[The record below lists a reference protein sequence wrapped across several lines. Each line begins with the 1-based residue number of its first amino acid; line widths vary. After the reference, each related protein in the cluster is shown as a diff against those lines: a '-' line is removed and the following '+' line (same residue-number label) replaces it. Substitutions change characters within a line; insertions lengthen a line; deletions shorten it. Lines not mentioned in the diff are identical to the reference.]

1 MSQSVKEFVRQSGV
15 NVQSPDS
22 ASNSNNNFARE
33 LEADMFRRE
42 REQAREARMRAA
54 GFREPTRPELI
65 QRPQRPLP
73 GPRALPPPPP
83 RRSRFAQFENN
94 NSPLENEFSDLNI
107 DKLVNNALKEPIN
120 TSEFENMNINEP
132 ELNPNVINEFTDNL
146 EISPLKPGMFNAT
159 INRPFG
165 KDPRLDL
172 IPIMMKKPLGKTPIG
187 EGLYIDTREM
197 RGIYGQFKTGFS
209 HTKEAGPKGNIN
221 KTFASVQI
229 MMTVSNGT
237 ESQSATFNIYRNGKV
252 RFSGGFV
259 GTNITTQPE
268 LIRRFVVEN
277 YTQKQPFLYSPI
289 EYNNLSGQFSINGI
303 FSNLT
308 RASMK
313 FSKYG
318 SVSYEPEITPMLY
331 VTMNGYTLNIS
342 KSGTIQIIGAKS
354 PAVMENAYKAISPL
368 IREFY
373 RDGDITLGVKA
384 KPKRKTKAK
393 KVSPKKTKAVVKR
406 GVPLSNSQINA
417 LKLDG
422 KKCER
427 MDKKEL
433 KDLARKMNIVNLR
446 IKTES
451 GTRDMTKKEI
461 CEAIKGK
468 SKAKTATMRNIN
480 KNKNVSLAGTN
491 NTFRVGRKLCRDMK
505 LDEIKRFAALLKIN
519 TTGKQ
524 TKDVLC
530 KQIEKVRNNM
540 TKPLPPAPPAPP
552 APSKRQVQQTKAKQ
566 VVDKKTEV
574 KAKKVGIDENSIR
587 KDLTK
592 LYSKTWMNRYKP
604 NLTQDIKN
612 VKNAINKIGKQN
624 RDKTIGLPKKMV
636 VDKIKKQMVSN
647 WKMQRK
653 RELEKKYITNMVN
666 TNGLSNNLKNE
677 YRRMAANYMMNM
689 LNQKKQPTAKRM
701 SEYKK
706 RWLKTRANAMRNA
719 TPTKINRSVKAR
731 VEKM

>member
-54 GFREPTRPELI
+54 GFREPTRPELL
-65 QRPQRPLP
+65 QRPPPGLPAPRP
-73 GPRALPPPPP
+73 
-83 RRSRFAQFENN
+83 SRFAQFENN

-120 TSEFENMNINEP
+120 TSEFENMNP
-132 ELNPNVINEFTDNL
+132 INEFTDNL

-519 TTGKQ
+519 TNGKQ

-540 TKPLPPAPPAPP
+540 TKPLPPAP
-552 APSKRQVQQTKAKQ
+552 SKRQVQQTKAKQ
-566 VVDKKTEV
+566 VVDKKIEV

-677 YRRMAANYMMNM
+677 YRRMAANYMMNI

>member
-15 NVQSPDS
+15 DVRSPDS

-33 LEADMFRRE
+33 LEMEMERADRDRTERR
-42 REQAREARMRAA
+42 AREASVARGQQFMR
-54 GFREPTRPELI
+54 PLP
-65 QRPQRPLP
+65 RPQRTQVPTP
-73 GPRALPPPPP
+73 GPPP
-83 RRSRFAQFENN
+83 RSRFAQFENN
-94 NSPLENEFSDLNI
+94 NSPLENEFADLNI
-107 DKLVNNALKEPIN
+107 NKLVNNALKEPIN
-120 TSEFENMNINEP
+120 TSEFENMNLSP
-132 ELNPNVINEFTDNL
+132 INEFTDNL
-146 EISPLKPGMFNAT
+146 EITPLKPGMFVGT
-159 INRPFG
+159 INKSFG
-165 KDPRLDL
+165 KEIRLEL
-172 IPIMMKKPLGKTPIG
+172 LPILMKKPLGKTPIG
-187 EGLYIDTREM
+187 EGLYIDTKEIK
-197 RGIYGQFKTGFS
+197 GIYGQFKTGFS
-209 HTKEAGPKGNIN
+209 HTKEGGPKGNIQ
-221 KTFASVQI
+221 KAFASVQI
-229 MMTVSNGT
+229 MVTVSNGV
-237 ESQSATFNIYRNGKV
+237 ESQGGLCNIYRNGKILF
-252 RFSGGFV
+252 RNGFV
-259 GTNITTQPE
+259 GTNIANQPE
-268 LIRRFVVEN
+268 LIRRFIVDN
-277 YTQKQPFLYSPI
+277 YTQKDPFLYSPI

-308 RASMK
+308 RISMK

-318 SVSYEPEITPMLY
+318 SVSYEPEITPMIY

-342 KSGTIQIIGAKS
+342 KSGTVQIIGAKS

-373 RDGDITLGVKA
+373 RDGDITLGVKK

-406 GVPLSNSQINA
+406 RVPLSNSQINA

-433 KDLARKMNIVNLR
+433 KDLARKMGILSLR
-446 IKTES
+446 IKDPDNGK

-461 CEAIKGK
+461 CQAIKGK
-468 SKAKTATMRNIN
+468 SKAKTATVRNTN

-519 TTGKQ
+519 TNGKQ

-540 TKPLPPAPPAPP
+540 TKPLPPPPPV
-552 APSKRQVQQTKAKQ
+552 PSKRQVQQTKAKQ
-566 VVDKKTEV
+566 VVNKKIEV

-604 NLTQDIKN
+604 NLTQDVKN
-612 VKNAINKIGKQN
+612 VKNAINRINKQN
-624 RDKTIGLPKKMV
+624 RDKTLGVPKKMV
-636 VDKIKKQMVSN
+636 VDKIKKQMVNN
-647 WKMQRK
+647 WKRERK

-666 TNGLSNNLKNE
+666 TNGISNNLKNQ
-677 YRRMAANYMMNM
+677 YRRAAVNYAMNM
-689 LNQKKQPTAKRM
+689 INNNKKPTAKTV
-701 SEYKK
+701 SAYKK
-706 RWLKTRANAMRNA
+706 RWLKSRANAMRNA
-719 TPTKINRSVKAR
+719 APKKRNSQVKAR

>member
-15 NVQSPDS
+15 DVRSPDS

-33 LEADMFRRE
+33 LEMEMERADRARTE
-42 REQAREARMRAA
+42 RMTREASLARGQQFMR
-54 GFREPTRPELI
+54 PLS
-65 QRPQRPLP
+65 RPQRTQ
-73 GPRALPPPPP
+73 LPPPGPP
-83 RRSRFAQFENN
+83 PRSRFAQYEN
-94 NSPLENEFSDLNI
+94 NSPLENEFADLNI

-120 TSEFENMNINEP
+120 TSEFENMNP
-132 ELNPNVINEFTDNL
+132 INEFTDNL

-519 TTGKQ
+519 TNGKQ

-540 TKPLPPAPPAPP
+540 TKPLPPAPPAP
-552 APSKRQVQQTKAKQ
+552 SKRQVQQTKAKQ
-566 VVDKKTEV
+566 VVNKKIEV

-706 RWLKTRANAMRNA
+706 RWLKTRANA

>member
-1 MSQSVKEFVRQSGV
+1 MSQSVQEFVRQSGV

-54 GFREPTRPELI
+54 GFREPTRPELL
-65 QRPQRPLP
+65 QRPPPGLPAPRP
-73 GPRALPPPPP
+73 
-83 RRSRFAQFENN
+83 SRFAQFENN

-120 TSEFENMNINEP
+120 TSEFENMNP
-132 ELNPNVINEFTDNL
+132 INEFTDNL

-519 TTGKQ
+519 TNGKQ

-540 TKPLPPAPPAPP
+540 TKPLPP

-677 YRRMAANYMMNM
+677 YRRMAANYMMNI

>member
-209 HTKEAGPKGNIN
+209 HTKEAGPKGNINN

-519 TTGKQ
+519 TNGKQ

-540 TKPLPPAPPAPP
+540 TKPLPPAPP

>member
-15 NVQSPDS
+15 DVRSPDS

-33 LEADMFRRE
+33 LEMEMERADRARTE
-42 REQAREARMRAA
+42 RMTREASLARGQQFMR
-54 GFREPTRPELI
+54 PLS
-65 QRPQRPLP
+65 RPQRTQ
-73 GPRALPPPPP
+73 LPPPGPP
-83 RRSRFAQFENN
+83 PRSRFAQYEN
-94 NSPLENEFSDLNI
+94 NSPLENEFADLNI

-120 TSEFENMNINEP
+120 TSEFENMNP
-132 ELNPNVINEFTDNL
+132 INEFTDNL

-540 TKPLPPAPPAPP
+540 SKPLPPAPP

-566 VVDKKTEV
+566 VVNKKIEV

-587 KDLTK
+587 KDLTT

-604 NLTQDIKN
+604 NLTQDVKN
-612 VKNAINKIGKQN
+612 VKNAINRIGKQN

-653 RELEKKYITNMVN
+653 RELEKKYLTNMVN

-677 YRRMAANYMMNM
+677 YRRMAVNYMMNM
-689 LNQKKQPTAKRM
+689 VNQKKQPTAKTL
-701 SEYKK
+701 SAYKK

-719 TPTKINRSVKAR
+719 NSKGINRSVKAR

>member
-54 GFREPTRPELI
+54 GFREPTRPELL
-65 QRPQRPLP
+65 QRPPPGLPAPRP
-73 GPRALPPPPP
+73 
-83 RRSRFAQFENN
+83 SRFAQFENN

-120 TSEFENMNINEP
+120 TSEFENMNP
-132 ELNPNVINEFTDNL
+132 INEFTDNL

-519 TTGKQ
+519 TNGKQ

-540 TKPLPPAPPAPP
+540 TKPLPP

-677 YRRMAANYMMNM
+677 YRRMASNYMMNI

>member
-54 GFREPTRPELI
+54 GFREPTRPELL
-65 QRPQRPLP
+65 QRPPPGLPAPRP
-73 GPRALPPPPP
+73 
-83 RRSRFAQFENN
+83 SRFAQFENN

-120 TSEFENMNINEP
+120 TSEFENMNP
-132 ELNPNVINEFTDNL
+132 INEFTDNL

-519 TTGKQ
+519 TNGKQ

-540 TKPLPPAPPAPP
+540 TKPLPP

-677 YRRMAANYMMNM
+677 YRRMAANYMMNI

-706 RWLKTRANAMRNA
+706 RWLKTRANAMRNT

>member
-1 MSQSVKEFVRQSGV
+1 MSQSVQEFVRQSGV

-54 GFREPTRPELI
+54 GFREPTRPELL
-65 QRPQRPLP
+65 QRPPPGLPAPRP
-73 GPRALPPPPP
+73 
-83 RRSRFAQFENN
+83 SRFAQFENN

-120 TSEFENMNINEP
+120 TSEFENMNP
-132 ELNPNVINEFTDNL
+132 INEFTDNL

-519 TTGKQ
+519 TNGKQ

-540 TKPLPPAPPAPP
+540 TKPLPP

-706 RWLKTRANAMRNA
+706 RWLKSRANAMKNTTPKKRN
-719 TPTKINRSVKAR
+719 NQVKAR

>member
-1 MSQSVKEFVRQSGV
+1 
-15 NVQSPDS
+15 
-22 ASNSNNNFARE
+22 
-33 LEADMFRRE
+33 
-42 REQAREARMRAA
+42 
-54 GFREPTRPELI
+54 
-65 QRPQRPLP
+65 
-73 GPRALPPPPP
+73 
-83 RRSRFAQFENN
+83 
-94 NSPLENEFSDLNI
+94 
-107 DKLVNNALKEPIN
+107 
-120 TSEFENMNINEP
+120 MNP
-132 ELNPNVINEFTDNL
+132 INEFTDNL

-519 TTGKQ
+519 TNGKQ

-540 TKPLPPAPPAPP
+540 TKPLPP

-677 YRRMAANYMMNM
+677 YRRMAANYMMNI

>member
-15 NVQSPDS
+15 DVRSPDS

-33 LEADMFRRE
+33 LEMEMERADRARTE
-42 REQAREARMRAA
+42 RMTREASLARGQQFMR
-54 GFREPTRPELI
+54 PLS
-65 QRPQRPLP
+65 RPQRTQ
-73 GPRALPPPPP
+73 LPPPGPP
-83 RRSRFAQFENN
+83 PRSRFAPFEN
-94 NSPLENEFSDLNI
+94 NSPLENEFADLNI

-120 TSEFENMNINEP
+120 TSEFENMNP
-132 ELNPNVINEFTDNL
+132 INEFTDNL

-268 LIRRFVVEN
+268 LIRRFVIEN

-519 TTGKQ
+519 TNGKQ

-540 TKPLPPAPPAPP
+540 SKPLPPAPP

-566 VVDKKTEV
+566 VVDKKIEV

-612 VKNAINKIGKQN
+612 VKNAINRIGKQN

-706 RWLKTRANAMRNA
+706 RWLKTRANA

>member
-54 GFREPTRPELI
+54 GFREPTRPELL
-65 QRPQRPLP
+65 QRPPPGLPAPRP
-73 GPRALPPPPP
+73 
-83 RRSRFAQFENN
+83 SRFAQFENN

-120 TSEFENMNINEP
+120 TSEFENMNP
-132 ELNPNVINEFTDNL
+132 INEFTDNL

-519 TTGKQ
+519 TNGKQ

-540 TKPLPPAPPAPP
+540 TKPLPP

-677 YRRMAANYMMNM
+677 YRRMAANYMMNI

>member
-1 MSQSVKEFVRQSGV
+1 
-15 NVQSPDS
+15 
-22 ASNSNNNFARE
+22 
-33 LEADMFRRE
+33 
-42 REQAREARMRAA
+42 
-54 GFREPTRPELI
+54 
-65 QRPQRPLP
+65 
-73 GPRALPPPPP
+73 
-83 RRSRFAQFENN
+83 
-94 NSPLENEFSDLNI
+94 
-107 DKLVNNALKEPIN
+107 
-120 TSEFENMNINEP
+120 
-132 ELNPNVINEFTDNL
+132 
-146 EISPLKPGMFNAT
+146 
-159 INRPFG
+159 
-165 KDPRLDL
+165 
-172 IPIMMKKPLGKTPIG
+172 MMKKPLGKTPIG

-540 TKPLPPAPPAPP
+540 SKPLPPAPP

-566 VVDKKTEV
+566 VVDKKIEV

-612 VKNAINKIGKQN
+612 VKNAINQIGKQN

-706 RWLKTRANAMRNA
+706 RWLKTRANA

>member
-54 GFREPTRPELI
+54 GFREPTRPELL
-65 QRPQRPLP
+65 QRPPPGLPAPRP
-73 GPRALPPPPP
+73 
-83 RRSRFAQFENN
+83 SRFAQFENN

-120 TSEFENMNINEP
+120 TSEFENMNP
-132 ELNPNVINEFTDNL
+132 INEFTDNL

-505 LDEIKRFAALLKIN
+505 LDEIKRFATLLKIN
-519 TTGKQ
+519 TNGKQ

-540 TKPLPPAPPAPP
+540 TKPLPP

-677 YRRMAANYMMNM
+677 YRRMASNYMMNI

>member
-54 GFREPTRPELI
+54 GFREPTRPELL
-65 QRPQRPLP
+65 QRPPPGLPAPRP
-73 GPRALPPPPP
+73 
-83 RRSRFAQFENN
+83 SRFAQFENN

-120 TSEFENMNINEP
+120 TSEFENMNP
-132 ELNPNVINEFTDNL
+132 INEFTDNL

-519 TTGKQ
+519 TNGKQ

-540 TKPLPPAPPAPP
+540 TKPLPP

-706 RWLKTRANAMRNA
+706 RWLKSRANAMKNTTPKKRN
-719 TPTKINRSVKAR
+719 NQVKAR

>member
-1 MSQSVKEFVRQSGV
+1 MSQSVQEFVRQSGV

-54 GFREPTRPELI
+54 GFREPTRPELL
-65 QRPQRPLP
+65 QRPPPGLPAPRP
-73 GPRALPPPPP
+73 
-83 RRSRFAQFENN
+83 SRFAQFENN

-120 TSEFENMNINEP
+120 TSEFENMNP
-132 ELNPNVINEFTDNL
+132 INEFTDNL

-519 TTGKQ
+519 TNGKQ

-540 TKPLPPAPPAPP
+540 TKPLPP

-677 YRRMAANYMMNM
+677 YRRMAANYMMNI

-706 RWLKTRANAMRNA
+706 RWLKSRANAMKNTTPKKRN
-719 TPTKINRSVKAR
+719 NQVKAR

>member
-15 NVQSPDS
+15 DVRSPDS

-33 LEADMFRRE
+33 LEMEMERADRARTE
-42 REQAREARMRAA
+42 RMTREASLARGQQFMR
-54 GFREPTRPELI
+54 PLS
-65 QRPQRPLP
+65 RPQRTQ
-73 GPRALPPPPP
+73 LPPPGPP
-83 RRSRFAQFENN
+83 PRSRFAQYEN
-94 NSPLENEFSDLNI
+94 NSPLENEFADLNI

-120 TSEFENMNINEP
+120 TSEFENMNP
-132 ELNPNVINEFTDNL
+132 INEFTDNL

-468 SKAKTATMRNIN
+468 SKAKSATVRKIN

-540 TKPLPPAPPAPP
+540 T
-552 APSKRQVQQTKAKQ
+552 
-566 VVDKKTEV
+566 
-574 KAKKVGIDENSIR
+574 
-587 KDLTK
+587 
-592 LYSKTWMNRYKP
+592 
-604 NLTQDIKN
+604 
-612 VKNAINKIGKQN
+612 
-624 RDKTIGLPKKMV
+624 
-636 VDKIKKQMVSN
+636 
-647 WKMQRK
+647 
-653 RELEKKYITNMVN
+653 
-666 TNGLSNNLKNE
+666 
-677 YRRMAANYMMNM
+677 
-689 LNQKKQPTAKRM
+689 
-701 SEYKK
+701 
-706 RWLKTRANAMRNA
+706 
-719 TPTKINRSVKAR
+719 
-731 VEKM
+731 

>member
-15 NVQSPDS
+15 DVRSPDS

-33 LEADMFRRE
+33 LEMEMERADRARTE
-42 REQAREARMRAA
+42 RMTREASLARGQQFMR
-54 GFREPTRPELI
+54 PLS
-65 QRPQRPLP
+65 RPQRTQ
-73 GPRALPPPPP
+73 LPPPGPP
-83 RRSRFAQFENN
+83 PRSRFAQYEN
-94 NSPLENEFSDLNI
+94 NSPLENEFADLNI

-120 TSEFENMNINEP
+120 TSEFENMNP
-132 ELNPNVINEFTDNL
+132 INEFTDNL

-268 LIRRFVVEN
+268 LIRRFVIEN

-519 TTGKQ
+519 TNGKQ

-540 TKPLPPAPPAPP
+540 SKPLPPAPP

-566 VVDKKTEV
+566 VVDKKIEV

-604 NLTQDIKN
+604 NLTQDVKN
-612 VKNAINKIGKQN
+612 VKNAINRIGKQN

>member
-15 NVQSPDS
+15 DVRSPDS

-33 LEADMFRRE
+33 LEMEMERADRARTE
-42 REQAREARMRAA
+42 RMAREASLARGQQFMR
-54 GFREPTRPELI
+54 PLS
-65 QRPQRPLP
+65 RPQRTQ
-73 GPRALPPPPP
+73 LPPPGPP
-83 RRSRFAQFENN
+83 PHSRFAQFENN

-107 DKLVNNALKEPIN
+107 DKLVNNTLKEPIN
-120 TSEFENMNINEP
+120 TSEFENI
-132 ELNPNVINEFTDNL
+132 NPNVINEFTDNL

-540 TKPLPPAPPAPP
+540 TKPLPPAPPAP
-552 APSKRQVQQTKAKQ
+552 SKRQVQQTKAKQ

-677 YRRMAANYMMNM
+677 YRRMASNYMMNM

>member
-54 GFREPTRPELI
+54 GFREPTRPELL
-65 QRPQRPLP
+65 QRPPPGLPAPRP
-73 GPRALPPPPP
+73 
-83 RRSRFAQFENN
+83 SRFAQFENN

-120 TSEFENMNINEP
+120 TSEFENMNP
-132 ELNPNVINEFTDNL
+132 INEFTDNL

-519 TTGKQ
+519 TNGKQ

-540 TKPLPPAPPAPP
+540 TKPLPPAPP

-677 YRRMAANYMMNM
+677 YRRMASNYMMNI

-706 RWLKTRANAMRNA
+706 RWLKSRANAMKNTTPKKRN
-719 TPTKINRSVKAR
+719 NQVKAR

>member
-54 GFREPTRPELI
+54 GFREPTRPELL
-65 QRPQRPLP
+65 QRPPPGLPAPRP
-73 GPRALPPPPP
+73 
-83 RRSRFAQFENN
+83 SRFAQFENN

-120 TSEFENMNINEP
+120 TSEFENMNP
-132 ELNPNVINEFTDNL
+132 INEFTDNL

-519 TTGKQ
+519 TNGKQ

-540 TKPLPPAPPAPP
+540 TKPLPPAPP

-706 RWLKTRANAMRNA
+706 RWIKTRANAMRNA

>member
-1 MSQSVKEFVRQSGV
+1 
-15 NVQSPDS
+15 
-22 ASNSNNNFARE
+22 
-33 LEADMFRRE
+33 
-42 REQAREARMRAA
+42 
-54 GFREPTRPELI
+54 
-65 QRPQRPLP
+65 
-73 GPRALPPPPP
+73 
-83 RRSRFAQFENN
+83 
-94 NSPLENEFSDLNI
+94 
-107 DKLVNNALKEPIN
+107 
-120 TSEFENMNINEP
+120 
-132 ELNPNVINEFTDNL
+132 
-146 EISPLKPGMFNAT
+146 
-159 INRPFG
+159 
-165 KDPRLDL
+165 
-172 IPIMMKKPLGKTPIG
+172 MMKKPLGKTPIG

-519 TTGKQ
+519 TNGKQ

-540 TKPLPPAPPAPP
+540 TKPLPPAPPAP
-552 APSKRQVQQTKAKQ
+552 SKRQVQQTKAKQ
-566 VVDKKTEV
+566 VVDKKIEV

-612 VKNAINKIGKQN
+612 VKNAINQIGKQN

-653 RELEKKYITNMVN
+653 RELEKKYLTNMVN

-706 RWLKTRANAMRNA
+706 RWLKTRANA

>member
-1 MSQSVKEFVRQSGV
+1 MSQSVQEFVRQSGV

-54 GFREPTRPELI
+54 GFREPTRPELL
-65 QRPQRPLP
+65 QRPPPGLPAPRP
-73 GPRALPPPPP
+73 
-83 RRSRFAQFENN
+83 SRFAQFENN

-120 TSEFENMNINEP
+120 TSEFENMNP
-132 ELNPNVINEFTDNL
+132 INEFTDNL

-373 RDGDITLGVKA
+373 RDGDIILGVKA

-519 TTGKQ
+519 TNGKQ

-540 TKPLPPAPPAPP
+540 TKPLPP

-706 RWLKTRANAMRNA
+706 RWLKSRANAMKNTTPKKRN
-719 TPTKINRSVKAR
+719 NQVKAR

>member
-54 GFREPTRPELI
+54 GFREPTRPELL
-65 QRPQRPLP
+65 QRPPPGLPAPRP
-73 GPRALPPPPP
+73 
-83 RRSRFAQFENN
+83 SRFAQFENN

-120 TSEFENMNINEP
+120 TSEFENMNP
-132 ELNPNVINEFTDNL
+132 INEFTDNL

-519 TTGKQ
+519 TNGKQ

-540 TKPLPPAPPAPP
+540 TKPLPP

-706 RWLKTRANAMRNA
+706 RWIKTRANAMRNA

>member
-1 MSQSVKEFVRQSGV
+1 MSQSVKEFVRQSGMDIR
-15 NVQSPDS
+15 SPD
-22 ASNSNNNFARE
+22 SNSNNNFARE
-33 LEADMFRRE
+33 LEEDMLKKQDRMARRE
-42 REQAREARMRAA
+42 EIAR
-54 GFREPTRPELI
+54 GQQFFREPTRPELVR
-65 QRPQRPLP
+65 RPPT
-73 GPRALPPPPP
+73 GPPP
-83 RRSRFAQFENN
+83 RSRFAQYEN
-94 NSPLENEFSDLNI
+94 NSPLENEFADLNI

-120 TSEFENMNINEP
+120 TSEFENMN
-132 ELNPNVINEFTDNL
+132 LNPINEFTDNL

-159 INRPFG
+159 INRAFG

-519 TTGKQ
+519 TNGKQ

-540 TKPLPPAPPAPP
+540 TKPLPPTPP

-566 VVDKKTEV
+566 VVDKKIEV

-706 RWLKTRANAMRNA
+706 RWLKTRANA

>member
-1 MSQSVKEFVRQSGV
+1 MSQSVQEFVRQSGV

-54 GFREPTRPELI
+54 GFREPTRPELL
-65 QRPQRPLP
+65 QRPPPGLPAPRP
-73 GPRALPPPPP
+73 
-83 RRSRFAQFENN
+83 SRFAQFENN

-120 TSEFENMNINEP
+120 TSEFENMNP
-132 ELNPNVINEFTDNL
+132 INEFTDNL

-519 TTGKQ
+519 TNGKQ

-540 TKPLPPAPPAPP
+540 TKPLPP

>member
-15 NVQSPDS
+15 DVRSPDS

-33 LEADMFRRE
+33 LEMEMERADRARTE
-42 REQAREARMRAA
+42 RMTREASVARGQQFMR
-54 GFREPTRPELI
+54 PLS
-65 QRPQRPLP
+65 RPQRTQ
-73 GPRALPPPPP
+73 LPPPGPP
-83 RRSRFAQFENN
+83 PRSRFAQYEN
-94 NSPLENEFSDLNI
+94 NSPLENEFADLNI

-120 TSEFENMNINEP
+120 TSEFENMNP
-132 ELNPNVINEFTDNL
+132 INEFTDNL

-268 LIRRFVVEN
+268 LIRRFVIEN

-519 TTGKQ
+519 TNGKQ

-540 TKPLPPAPPAPP
+540 TKPLPPAPPAP
-552 APSKRQVQQTKAKQ
+552 SKRQVQQTKAKQ
-566 VVDKKTEV
+566 VVDKKIEV

-706 RWLKTRANAMRNA
+706 RWLKTRANA

>member
-54 GFREPTRPELI
+54 GFREPTRPELL
-65 QRPQRPLP
+65 QRPPPGLPAPRP
-73 GPRALPPPPP
+73 
-83 RRSRFAQFENN
+83 SRFAQFENN

-120 TSEFENMNINEP
+120 TSEFENMNP
-132 ELNPNVINEFTDNL
+132 INEFTDNL

-519 TTGKQ
+519 TNGKQ

-540 TKPLPPAPPAPP
+540 TKPLPP

>member
-15 NVQSPDS
+15 DVRSPDS

-33 LEADMFRRE
+33 LEMEMERADRDRTERR
-42 REQAREARMRAA
+42 AREASVARGQQFMR
-54 GFREPTRPELI
+54 PLP
-65 QRPQRPLP
+65 RPQRTQVPTP
-73 GPRALPPPPP
+73 GPPP
-83 RRSRFAQFENN
+83 RSRFAQFENN
-94 NSPLENEFSDLNI
+94 NSPLENEFADLNI
-107 DKLVNNALKEPIN
+107 NKLVNNALKEPIN
-120 TSEFENMNINEP
+120 TSEFENMNLSP
-132 ELNPNVINEFTDNL
+132 INEFTDNL
-146 EISPLKPGMFNAT
+146 EITPLKPGMFVGT
-159 INRPFG
+159 INKSFG
-165 KDPRLDL
+165 KEIRLEL
-172 IPIMMKKPLGKTPIG
+172 LPILMKKPLGKTPIG
-187 EGLYIDTREM
+187 EGLYIDTKEIK
-197 RGIYGQFKTGFS
+197 GIYGQFKTGFS
-209 HTKEAGPKGNIN
+209 HTKEGGPKGNIQ
-221 KTFASVQI
+221 KAFASVQI
-229 MMTVSNGT
+229 MVTVSNGV
-237 ESQSATFNIYRNGKV
+237 ESQGGLCNIYRNGKILF
-252 RFSGGFV
+252 RNGFV
-259 GTNITTQPE
+259 GTNIANQPE
-268 LIRRFVVEN
+268 LIRRFIVDN
-277 YTQKQPFLYSPI
+277 YTQKDPFLYSPI

-308 RASMK
+308 RISMK

-318 SVSYEPEITPMLY
+318 SVSYEPELSPMIY

-342 KSGTIQIIGAKS
+342 KSGTVQIIGAKS

-373 RDGDITLGVKA
+373 RDGDITLGVKK

-406 GVPLSNSQINA
+406 RVPLSNSQINA

-433 KDLARKMNIVNLR
+433 KDLARKMGILSLR
-446 IKTES
+446 IKDPDNGK

-461 CEAIKGK
+461 CQAIKGK
-468 SKAKTATMRNIN
+468 SKAKTATVRNTN

-519 TTGKQ
+519 TNGKQ
-524 TKDVLC
+524 TKDALC

-540 TKPLPPAPPAPP
+540 TKPLPPPPP

-566 VVDKKTEV
+566 VVNKKIEV

-604 NLTQDIKN
+604 NLTQDVKN
-612 VKNAINKIGKQN
+612 VKNAINRINKQN
-624 RDKTIGLPKKMV
+624 RDKTLGVPKKMV
-636 VDKIKKQMVSN
+636 VDKIKKQMVNN
-647 WKMQRK
+647 WKRERK
-653 RELEKKYITNMVN
+653 RELEKKYITSMVN
-666 TNGLSNNLKNE
+666 TNGISNNLKNQ
-677 YRRMAANYMMNM
+677 YRRAAVNYAMNM
-689 LNQKKQPTAKRM
+689 INNNKKPTAKTV
-701 SEYKK
+701 SAYKK

-719 TPTKINRSVKAR
+719 APKKRNSQVKAR

>member
-1 MSQSVKEFVRQSGV
+1 MSQSVQEFVRQSGV

-54 GFREPTRPELI
+54 GFREPTRPELL
-65 QRPQRPLP
+65 QRPPPGLPAPRP
-73 GPRALPPPPP
+73 
-83 RRSRFAQFENN
+83 SRFAQFENN

-120 TSEFENMNINEP
+120 TSEFENMNP
-132 ELNPNVINEFTDNL
+132 INEFTDNL

-519 TTGKQ
+519 TNGKQ

-540 TKPLPPAPPAPP
+540 TKPLPP

-706 RWLKTRANAMRNA
+706 RWIKTRANAMRNA